1 MAKKSTFIFEYT
13 DYDFSLPV
21 LLSVHTITPPSCEA
35 KHIEFE
41 IILVFLG
48 LDILF
53 VLFLFSEFIQ
63 QNFAIDRFPVC

>member
-1 MAKKSTFIFEYT
+1 MIFVY
-13 DYDFSLPV
+13 PV

-35 KHIEFE
+35 KHTDFA

-48 LDILF
+48 VDILF

-63 QNFAIDRFPVC
+63 QNSEIDHFPVC

>member
-1 MAKKSTFIFEYT
+1 MISVY
-13 DYDFSLPV
+13 PV

-35 KHIEFE
+35 KHTVFA

-48 LDILF
+48 VDVLF

-63 QNFAIDRFPVC
+63 KNFEIGRFSVC